1 MFRSEA
7 ETRGV
12 RVEVQSTFVPERS
25 APEEGRWFFAYQ
37 VRIANRGD
45 ETVQLVTRHWVIT
58 DGTGRVEEVRGPG
71 VVGEQPVL
79 APGQAFEYTS
89 FCPLRTPFGSMEG
102 SYQMITPSGEEFDA
116 AIAPFSLGEATT
128 VH

>member
-7 ETRGV
+7 ETCGV

-25 APEEGRWFFAYQ
+25 APEDGRWFFAYQ
-37 VRIANRGD
+37 VRISNVGD
-45 ETVQLVTRHWVIT
+45 ETVQLVTRHWIIT
-58 DGTGRVEEVRGPG
+58 DGTGRVDEVRGPG

-79 APGQAFEYTS
+79 APGQSFEYTS

-102 SYQMITPSGEEFDA
+102 TYQMITPSGEQFDA

-128 VH
+128 LH